1 MPDLPKTE
9 SPAAEAAAAAEAEA
23 TAAATEAAATEE
35 KPDPYAGLPEE
46 FSWMK
51 NEVETTRREAAS
63 YRTQLRE
70 EQEKLKN
77 AKTPEEVASILADRE
92 AVTAKLER
100 EVTIERLARKFK
112 LDDDKLE
119 FLVGKTEEDL
129 TRQAEKL
136 SKLGGTV
143 EPTPPPTVQ
152 VTKVPLSGGTKP
164 GDDAPALDGR
174 QAWRDY
180 RKNR

>member
-1 MPDLPKTE
+1 MPE
-9 SPAAEAAAAAEAEA
+9 IEPAITPEAPV
-23 TAAATEAAATEE
+23 ATETETE
-35 KPDPYAGLPEE
+35 TPVVPAEEAKPDPWAGLPEE
-46 FSWMK
+46 FAWAR

-70 EQEKLKN
+70 EQEKLKS
-77 AKTPEEVASILADRE
+77 AKTPEEVAAIVAERE
-92 AVTAKLER
+92 ARTAELER
-100 EVTIERLARKFK
+100 EVTIERLARKFS
-112 LDDDKLE
+112 LSDDRLE

-136 SKLGGTV
+136 ARMVAPAGN
-143 EPTPPPTVQ
+143 EPAPVK
-152 VTKVPLSGGTKP
+152 VTKVPLSGGVSPSDPPSQT
-164 GDDAPALDGR
+164 DGR